1 MYFLKKIET
10 FLKKTIDN
18 HVITWYNSIVRR
30 EVKAMDNKIK
40 ELTKLLEQLD
50 KLLTQVVKIL
60 ITVGT
65 IWAIIKGTFF

>member
-1 MYFLKKIET
+1 
-10 FLKKTIDN
+10 
-18 HVITWYNSIVRR
+18 
-30 EVKAMDNKIK
+30 MDNKIK

-65 IWAIIKGTFF
+65 IWAVIKGTFF

>member
-1 MYFLKKIET
+1 
-10 FLKKTIDN
+10 
-18 HVITWYNSIVRR
+18 
-30 EVKAMDNKIK
+30 MDKIK
-40 ELTKLLEQLD
+40 KLTKLLEQLD

>member
-1 MYFLKKIET
+1 MG
-10 FLKKTIDN
+10 
-18 HVITWYNSIVRR
+18 
-30 EVKAMDNKIK
+30 NKIK

>member
-1 MYFLKKIET
+1 
-10 FLKKTIDN
+10 
-18 HVITWYNSIVRR
+18 
-30 EVKAMDNKIK
+30 MDNKIK
-40 ELTKLLEQLD
+40 ELIKLLEQFD

>member
-1 MYFLKKIET
+1 
-10 FLKKTIDN
+10 
-18 HVITWYNSIVRR
+18 
-30 EVKAMDNKIK
+30 MDNKIK
-40 ELTKLLEQLD
+40 ELPKLLEQLD